1 MYFVFL
7 TDLLPFTLHF
17 NYPLPVAVMEMHKLR
32 NWTMQTLE
40 ATDPNTGTA
49 IKFSDVC
56 SRDVGDD
63 GTTNGGPCSSASTGI
78 TLAGKNNGVSNDLAV
93 SSWNVAGVTSLYD
106 MTGGFA
112 IKNVVTPATLDSN
125 GQVASSSALLM
136 TYSIIKDTDGDEKQ
150 KLFELA
156 WNKDIVA
163 QADASILKVTHW
175 SLEGLNSESGRSV
188 GKEIPLFVIAM
199 NLVGFFLSLTLGGT
213 RTLKCCGFL
222 KIPFPDLVRG
232 RFELAWMGVMVVGL
246 ATGAGFGCAALFG
259 VTFHSICSLMPLV
272 ALGVQVDDCII
283 TVNMVRFLKDKK
295 KQTEGFCSLQHFFS
309 FIFFFLKL
317 LQLAKTV
324 KGKGGFEERFGKAA
338 RESGPCVTTT
348 SMTTVVA
355 FALGIP
361 SALPGV
367 SFFCSYAAS
376 VFFFGWLFQV
386 TFFWACLVIDE
397 QRIER
402 SRDCITCCIRVPA
415 KTAIVEDENA
425 TTAKPTNHQSSFN
438 HGLKIYGN
446 VLLHPVVA
454 GIVVLLFVCLTA
466 AAVALVGNTPVGLPL
481 EDILPDD
488 SFIRAAFKTRED
500 VFGGQVASVTVVVK
514 DQDFNDLA
522 VRTNFI
528 DASNQVAALTDVV
541 VKLPTWM
548 DSYDGYKAATG
559 TTNRAVYLDKM
570 KDFLAS
576 KYGWSLTSD
585 VKCVDPDK
593 CTSLKSANFRTLFMM
608 SQPGKTLAEELPI
621 RNAID
626 KVMRANQ
633 FPADETVVHNGLF
646 MFGETDLAMWSN
658 ILQTCGFALIG
669 IFVCVAI
676 TSSIATSFLITLTVA
691 MIEADLLLAAY
702 LSGLRVNS
710 ISYACLVMAGGL
722 AVDYCVHLGH
732 AFDHAVR
739 EENLDNKAAARKAIT
754 RMGASILQGGLTTL
768 LGISVLAAASS
779 VAFRSFFLYV
789 FSTIIFGVAHGMI
802 FLPILLGY
810 LTPRCSGDDGDKKDD
825 SSVKNSGGGGGG
837 GAVESVELAAVHSK
851 E

>member
-1 MYFVFL
+1 MFYILCDFL
-7 TDLLPFTLHF
+7 TDLLSFTLHF
-17 NYPLPVAVMEMHKLR
+17 NYPLSVAVMEMHKLR
-32 NWTMQTLE
+32 NWTMQKLE
-40 ATDPNTGTA
+40 VIDPKTGTA
-49 IKFSDVC
+49 IKFSDIC
-56 SRDVGDD
+56 SRGIGDD
-63 GTTNGGPCSSASTGI
+63 GTENGGPCSSASTGI
-78 TLAGKNNGVSNDLAV
+78 TLAGKNNGVTNDLAV
-93 SSWNVAGVTSLYD
+93 SSWNVAGVKSLYN
-106 MTGGFA
+106 MTSGFA
-112 IKNVVTPATLDSN
+112 IKNVVAPATLDSN
-125 GQVASSSALLM
+125 EQVASSSALIM
-136 TYSIIKDTDGDEKQ
+136 TFNILRDTDGDDKQ

-156 WNKDIVA
+156 WNKGIVA

-175 SLEGLNSESGRSV
+175 SVEGLNSESGRSV

-232 RFELAWMGVMVVGL
+232 RFTLAWMGVMVVGL

-283 TVNMVRFLKDKK
+283 TVNM
-295 KQTEGFCSLQHFFS
+295 
-309 FIFFFLKL
+309 
-317 LQLAKTV
+317 LAKTV

-386 TFFWACLVIDE
+386 TFFWASLVIDE

-425 TTAKPTNHQSSFN
+425 TTAKPTNHPSSFN

-559 TTNRAVYLDKM
+559 TANSAVYLDKM

-593 CTSLKSANFRTLFMM
+593 CTSLKSVNFRTLFMM

-732 AFDHAVR
+732 AFDHVSYYF
-739 EENLDNKAAARKAIT
+739 EEIKNLKKKF
-754 RMGASILQGGLTTL
+754 SLFFSLTTFFFPFFFL
-768 LGISVLAAASS
+768 
-779 VAFRSFFLYV
+779 FFFFFSFFLGR
-789 FSTIIFGVAHGMI
+789 S
-802 FLPILLGY
+802 
-810 LTPRCSGDDGDKKDD
+810 
-825 SSVKNSGGGGGG
+825 
-837 GAVESVELAAVHSK
+837 
-851 E
+851 

>member
-1 MYFVFL
+1 
-7 TDLLPFTLHF
+7 
-17 NYPLPVAVMEMHKLR
+17 
-32 NWTMQTLE
+32 
-40 ATDPNTGTA
+40 
-49 IKFSDVC
+49 
-56 SRDVGDD
+56 
-63 GTTNGGPCSSASTGI
+63 
-78 TLAGKNNGVSNDLAV
+78 
-93 SSWNVAGVTSLYD
+93 
-106 MTGGFA
+106 
-112 IKNVVTPATLDSN
+112 
-125 GQVASSSALLM
+125 M

-156 WNKDIVA
+156 WNKDVVA

-213 RTLKCCGFL
+213 RTLKCCGSL
-222 KIPFPDLVRG
+222 SIPFPDLVRG
-232 RFELAWMGVMVVGL
+232 RFLLGWMGVMVVGL

-259 VTFHSICSLMPLV
+259 VTFHSICALMPLV

-283 TVNMVRFLKDKK
+283 TVNM
-295 KQTEGFCSLQHFFS
+295 
-309 FIFFFLKL
+309 
-317 LQLAKTV
+317 LAKTV
-324 KGKGGFEERFGKAA
+324 KGKGGFEERFGQAA

-355 FALGIP
+355 FTLGIP

-376 VFFFGWLFQV
+376 VFFFC
-386 TFFWACLVIDE
+386 WASLVIDE

-402 SRDCITCCIRVPA
+402 SRDCITCCIPA
-415 KTAIVEDENA
+415 KTACEDENA
-425 TTAKPTNHQSSFN
+425 TTAKATNHQSSFN
-438 HGLKIYGN
+438 HGLKTYAN
-446 VLLHPVVA
+446 VLLQPVVA

-466 AAVALVGNTPVGLPL
+466 TAVALVGNTPVGLPL

-500 VFGGQVASVTVVVK
+500 VFGGQATSVTVVVK

-522 VRTNFI
+522 IRTNFI
-528 DASNQVAALTDVV
+528 EASNQVAALTDVV

-548 DSYDGYKAATG
+548 DSYDGHKAATG
-559 TTNRAVYLDKM
+559 TTNSAVYLDKM

-576 KYGWSLTSD
+576 KYGWSLTD

-593 CTSLKSANFRTLFMM
+593 CTSLKSANFRTLFMT

-626 KVMRANQ
+626 KVMRANH
-633 FPADETVVHNGLF
+633 FPADKTVVHNGLF

-669 IFVCVAI
+669 IFFCVAL
-676 TSSIATSFLITLTVA
+676 TSSIATSFLIALTVA
-691 MIEADLLLAAY
+691 MIEADLLLVAY

-710 ISYACLVMAGGL
+710 ISYATLVMAGGL

-837 GAVESVELAAVHSK
+837 AVESVELAAVHSK